1 MQMTKTATKTVLL
14 PGLVAFLASSNVRRR
29 PYPLFSA
36 LRKIDPM
43 HESAIGVWILSR
55 HAEVASVL
63 RDPRFGSD
71 EDKADVDRL
80 NFGPFERLFA
90 KRGQRGGNADR
101 IEFIE
106 KLGELMLFRDPPDH
120 TRLRSLVTKAFTPRR
135 VEVLQPRIEQIV
147 TETLDTFPK
156 DGTVDV
162 MSTLAYPVPA
172 RVICELVGVPTADQG
187 LIIGLAPDL
196 AGGLD
201 PGPMRTPESMR
212 RADEAYRTLQ
222 RYIGEMI
229 DVRRR
234 QPQDDLL
241 TALIQAE
248 EDGSSL
254 TRDELIGTV
263 GLLIMAG
270 HETTANL
277 VGNGLVAML
286 RDRDA
291 FERLRDDPS
300 VGQTAV
306 EELLRFDSP
315 VQMTVRVALDDVAV
329 GEQTIKKGSIV
340 VAIIAAA
347 NRDPAVFAD
356 PNELDLA
363 RTPNPHLSFS
373 GGAHFCIG
381 APLARLEARIMLGE
395 LVRRFPAMRLK
406 KAVRRKSFT
415 IRGYSELEVRTHR

>member
-1 MQMTKTATKTVLL
+1 MQMTKAALKTA
-14 PGLVAFLASSNVRRR
+14 LVPPLAAFVASSNVRRR
-29 PYPLFSA
+29 PYPLFGA
-36 LRKIDPM
+36 LRRLDPV

-55 HAEVASVL
+55 HAEVSSVL
-63 RDPRFGSD
+63 RDARFGSD
-71 EDKADVDRL
+71 EDKADIERL
-80 NFGPFERLFA
+80 NFGPFDRLFS
-90 KRGQRGGNADR
+90 KRGQRGGNSDHK
-101 IEFIE
+101 EFVR

-135 VEVLQPRIEQIV
+135 IEVLQPRIEQIV
-147 TETLDTFPK
+147 AETLDAFPK
-156 DGTVDV
+156 DGAVDV

-172 RVICELVGVPTADQG
+172 RVICELVGVPASDHG
-187 LIIGLAPDL
+187 LIVSLAPDL
-196 AGGLD
+196 AAGLD
-201 PGPMRTPESMR
+201 PGPMRTPDSMR
-212 RADEAYRTLQ
+212 RADEAYQTLQ
-222 RYIGEMI
+222 RYIGDLI
-229 DVRRR
+229 DSRRR
-234 QPQDDLL
+234 EPQDDLL
-241 TALIQAE
+241 TALIDAE
-248 EDGSSL
+248 SDGSSL

-277 VGNGLVAML
+277 VGNGLHAVL

-291 FERLRDDPS
+291 FDRLRDDPS

-315 VQMTVRVALDDVAV
+315 VQMTVRVALDDLAV
-329 GEQTIKKGSIV
+329 GEQTIRKGSIV
-340 VAIIAAA
+340 VPLIAAA

-356 PNELDLA
+356 PNKLDLA
-363 RTPNPHLSFS
+363 RSPNPHLSFS

-395 LVRRFPAMRLK
+395 LVRRFPAMRVR

-415 IRGYSELEVRTHR
+415 IRGYSKLEVTTS